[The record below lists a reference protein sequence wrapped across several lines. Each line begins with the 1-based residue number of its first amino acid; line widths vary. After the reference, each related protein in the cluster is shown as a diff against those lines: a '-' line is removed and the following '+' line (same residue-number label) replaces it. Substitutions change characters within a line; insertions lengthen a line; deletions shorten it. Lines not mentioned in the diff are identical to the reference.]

1 MPRTTK
7 DSEKEELN
15 KKKTS
20 TKKSTTATKK
30 TASMKSTTTTK
41 KKKADEVK
49 PATKVTKSKAKKE
62 DKEKTTK
69 STTKKSSTSSTT
81 KKKTTAKASSEDK
94 KVATKKSASA
104 KTTEVKKKTATSSAK
119 KKSTTTS
126 KKKTTA
132 SSTTRKKASGKK
144 LEETIV
150 AEYYDL
156 PYRYNETVV
165 KILYQTPTILFVYWD
180 ISDYDRENYIKQ
192 YDENFFNNTRPVL
205 KVYNLTKDYSFE
217 VEIND
222 FANSWYINVND
233 ANCVYKVELSRKKI
247 NYVENL
253 HSDYVYI
260 TSSND
265 IEFPN
270 DHILLEELPSKIK
283 FKNVKTNQVS
293 LKDISTLHL
302 IGINKIY
309 NVYDFYKTFYEDEI
323 TSNKIINPSS
333 SSWN

>member
-15 KKKTS
+15 KKKTNAKKTTAVTKKASNAKS
-20 TKKSTTATKK
+20 TTVSKKRKVDEEKTTTKKVATTKKKSTT
-30 TASMKSTTTTK
+30 SKST
-41 KKKADEVK
+41 
-49 PATKVTKSKAKKE
+49 
-62 DKEKTTK
+62 
-69 STTKKSSTSSTT
+69 STTKKSAST
-81 KKKTTAKASSEDK
+81 KTA
-94 KVATKKSASA
+94 
-104 KTTEVKKKTATSSAK
+104 KKKTATSSSIT
-119 KKSTTTS
+119 KKSTKTT
-126 KKKTTA
+126 KKKTA
-132 SSTTRKKASGKK
+132 STTRKKTSSKK
-144 LEETIV
+144 LAENIV

-192 YDENFFNNTRPVL
+192 YGDNFFYNTKPIL
-205 KVYNLTKDYSFE
+205 KVCNLTKNYSFE

-247 NYVENL
+247 DYIENL

-270 DHILLEELPSKIK
+270 DHILLEELPNKIK
-283 FKNVKTNQVS
+283 FKNVKTNSVS
-293 LKDISTLHL
+293 TKDICTLHL

-309 NVYDFYKTFYEDEI
+309 NVYDFYKTFYKDEI
-323 TSNKIINPSS
+323 EEINKNAIINPSS
-333 SSWN
+333 SSWR

>member
-20 TKKSTTATKK
+20 TKKAAVTTKKKSTSTSKSKTKTTKSTAKKETSKKSTTVAKKKTSSTKTTVAKKKSSATTTKKKTSTTTKK
-30 TASMKSTTTTK
+30 TASNST
-41 KKKADEVK
+41 
-49 PATKVTKSKAKKE
+49 
-62 DKEKTTK
+62 
-69 STTKKSSTSSTT
+69 
-81 KKKTTAKASSEDK
+81 
-94 KVATKKSASA
+94 
-104 KTTEVKKKTATSSAK
+104 K
-119 KKSTTTS
+119 KKSTV
-126 KKKTTA
+126 
-132 SSTTRKKASGKK
+132 KK

-180 ISDYDRENYIKQ
+180 ISDYDRQNYISH
-192 YDENFFNNTRPVL
+192 YGENFFNNTRPVL
-205 KVYNLTKDYSFE
+205 KVYNLTKNYNFE

-233 ANCVYKVELSRKKI
+233 ANCEYKVELSRKTI
-247 NYVENL
+247 NYAENL
-253 HSDYVYI
+253 NTEYIYI
-260 TSSND
+260 TSSNN

-270 DHILLEELPSKIK
+270 DHILLDELPNKIK
-283 FKNVKTNQVS
+283 FKNVKTNSVS

-309 NVYDFYKTFYEDEI
+309 NVYDFYKTFYKDEI
-323 TSNKIINPSS
+323 EEINANAIINPSS
-333 SSWN
+333 SSWK

>member
-20 TKKSTTATKK
+20 TRKSTATTKKTSNAKSTTVSKKKKVDEEKTTTKKVATTKKKSTT
-30 TASMKSTTTTK
+30 SKST
-41 KKKADEVK
+41 
-49 PATKVTKSKAKKE
+49 
-62 DKEKTTK
+62 
-69 STTKKSSTSSTT
+69 ST
-81 KKKTTAKASSEDK
+81 
-94 KVATKKSASA
+94 TKKSASA
-104 KTTEVKKKTATSSAK
+104 KTAKKKTAAASVTKKGAKTTK
-119 KKSTTTS
+119 KKAT
-126 KKKTTA
+126 
-132 SSTTRKKASGKK
+132 STTRKKASNKK
-144 LEETIV
+144 LAENIV

-192 YDENFFNNTRPVL
+192 YGDNFFYNTKPIL
-205 KVYNLTKDYSFE
+205 KVCNLTKNYSFE

-233 ANCVYKVELSRKKI
+233 SNCVYKVELSRRKI
-247 NYVENL
+247 DYIENL

-260 TSSND
+260 TSSNN

-270 DHILLEELPSKIK
+270 DHILLEELPNKIK
-283 FKNVKTNQVS
+283 FKNVKTNSVS
-293 LKDISTLHL
+293 TKNISTLHL

-309 NVYDFYKTFYEDEI
+309 NVYDFYKTFYKDEI
-323 TSNKIINPSS
+323 EEINKNAIINPSS
-333 SSWN
+333 SSLR